1 MEQPRLSILVVTA
14 HPHDFTHCAG
24 TLGVHVSQGDK
35 VTVVSMT
42 QGGLIHNEDLSD
54 ELRKPQ
60 LERNLAVIK
69 KATSEY
75 GEVKVAELRAA
86 CALFGI
92 RDVRVLNMPE
102 PFRLGRCPESV
113 DELRNIF
120 LEIRPQILI
129 AQRPTPYSPRRILDG
144 VPEDHSE
151 VAYATL
157 EARNQART
165 GRTEDLKPPHI
176 TAVTLFPGVYFEYL
190 EHDFAVDI
198 SAWYEQRVLA
208 EIAFKSQG
216 HTEAFAR
223 RRIQVAVGSA
233 GWQYS
238 AMYAEGFV
246 RDRPEL
252 QSSITV
258 SELTLRHASES
269 ETAHIQRVS
278 GVPVTA
284 NSLI

>member
-42 QGGLIHNEDLSD
+42 QGGLIHNEHLSD

-60 LERNLAVIK
+60 LERSLAVID

-75 GEVKVAELRAA
+75 GEIKVAELRAT

-102 PFRLGRCPESV
+102 PFRLERCPESV

-129 AQRPTPYSPRRILDG
+129 TQRPTPYSSRRILDG

-165 GRTEDLKPPHI
+165 GRAEDLRPPHI
-176 TAVTLFPGVYFEYL
+176 TAVTLFPGVYFEYS

-198 SAWYEQRVLA
+198 SNWYEQRVQA
-208 EIAFKSQG
+208 EICFRSQG
-216 HTEAFAR
+216 HTELFAR
-223 RRIQVAVGSA
+223 RRIQVEVGST
-233 GWQYS
+233 GWNYG
-238 AMYAEGFV
+238 AAYAEGFV
-246 RDRPEL
+246 RDKPEL
-252 QSSITV
+252 QSFIPV
-258 SELTLRHASES
+258 SKHTLQFASES
-269 ETAHIQRVS
+269 ETVHLQRLS
-278 GVPVTA
+278 GVPVDFRG
-284 NSLI
+284 SS